1 MFYYLNGTL
10 AVLEANLCVID
21 CGGVGYKLYVSLI
34 TAESL
39 TTKIDTTVKLFTHL
53 SVRED
58 GVELFGFGSAE
69 ERNAFNMLIEVS
81 GVGPKAAMNILS
93 VMTPENLAI
102 AVANEDVKSISKAP
116 NIGSKTAARIIL
128 ELKDKV
134 AKNMLPT
141 GRSKKSA
148 TIQSNSFGIKTGNI
162 SEAAEGLMVLG
173 YDKNSVLNA
182 LAGVDPN
189 LDPGA
194 IIKEALKKLAK

>member
-39 TTKIDTTVKLFTHL
+39 TTKVNTTVKLFTHL

-141 GRSKKSA
+141 GRSKKST